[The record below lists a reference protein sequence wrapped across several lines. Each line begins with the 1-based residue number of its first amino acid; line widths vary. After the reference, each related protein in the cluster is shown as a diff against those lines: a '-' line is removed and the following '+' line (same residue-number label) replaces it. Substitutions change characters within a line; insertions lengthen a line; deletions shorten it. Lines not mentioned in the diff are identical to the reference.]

1 MARRAVIMA
10 IMCQGRVEFES
21 IALAGL
27 IDVRAYFD
35 QELRDLIPLCEMG
48 LVEIE
53 ANAIQV
59 TPTGWFFVRAVAMV
73 FDRYL
78 RQSRPVQRFSRII

>member
-1 MARRAVIMA
+1 MA

-27 IDVRAYFD
+27 IDVRDYFA

-53 ANAIQV
+53 ADAIQV

-78 RQSRPVQRFSRII
+78 RQGRPVQRFSRII